1 MFTLSYVTALHTFMI
16 KINAIEEYQ
25 VSIYAA
31 SYLKILQI
39 WWTNMNFDIAE
50 LYNRESISWHP
61 ISVSICNEKR

>member
-1 MFTLSYVTALHTFMI
+1 MI
-16 KINAIEEYQ
+16 KINAIEEFQ

-50 LYNRESISWHP
+50 LYNKESIFMAP
-61 ISVSICNEKR
+61 NQGVYL